1 MTNILVYWYIFSTSM
16 EKKLRDITEVK
27 IGFKI
32 KSLKDSK
39 RLSQIIAKENDI
51 AISYNTIRRFFG
63 VVKNVQ
69 ASNFTLDTL
78 SRFNSFESYSDF
90 LINYKLRNK
99 WRQEFEIS
107 KIIHNGEEDRL
118 LKYVESSLSQRK
130 SFNLKL
136 IQIIRELLL
145 IGNFDLIRK
154 IFELKKMNAQNFNY
168 DGQVLIGMSIGYLI
182 RVVNIKNKAFNQLL
196 LNENFQDLVIT
207 IFVDYASLKTYYSKI
222 IKTIYKNSSRK
233 NVRVFCEGILNL
245 NLFFNKKNKHFY
257 YTLKDEDEFHPIL
270 KSRIFAQYLLIEDSN
285 VIFKLNNYYQKYL
298 VDGFIPIEYL
308 FEINF
313 TSILTRNFQVMK
325 WIIEKIKPETDY
337 TFFYK
342 YEHYNNFLFMKLI
355 YYTKMNDHKNI
366 ASIDKNLT
374 IERFKSYED
383 MALLYHNICK
393 YRWTNDD
400 KFFAAYTKIAKRVNP
415 IFFTKK
421 YFFEYFN

>member
-1 MTNILVYWYIFSTSM
+1 M

-118 LKYVESSLSQRK
+118 LKYIESNLSLTK

-245 NLFFNKKNKHFY
+245 NLFFTKKSKDSFY
-257 YTLKDEDEFHPIL
+257 KLKEEEEFHPIL

-313 TSILTRNFQVMK
+313 TSILTRNFEVMK

-355 YYTKMNDHKNI
+355 YYTKINDHKNI

-400 KFFAAYTKIAKRVNP
+400 KFFAAYMKIAKRVNP

>member
-1 MTNILVYWYIFSTSM
+1 M

-118 LKYVESSLSQRK
+118 LKYIESNLSLTK

-145 IGNFDLIRK
+145 IRNFDLIRK

-222 IKTIYKNSSRK
+222 I
-233 NVRVFCEGILNL
+233 C
-245 NLFFNKKNKHFY
+245 
-257 YTLKDEDEFHPIL
+257 
-270 KSRIFAQYLLIEDSN
+270 
-285 VIFKLNNYYQKYL
+285 
-298 VDGFIPIEYL
+298 
-308 FEINF
+308 IN
-313 TSILTRNFQVMK
+313 
-325 WIIEKIKPETDY
+325 
-337 TFFYK
+337 
-342 YEHYNNFLFMKLI
+342 
-355 YYTKMNDHKNI
+355 
-366 ASIDKNLT
+366 
-374 IERFKSYED
+374 
-383 MALLYHNICK
+383 
-393 YRWTNDD
+393 
-400 KFFAAYTKIAKRVNP
+400 
-415 IFFTKK
+415 
-421 YFFEYFN
+421 

>member
-1 MTNILVYWYIFSTSM
+1 M

-118 LKYVESSLSQRK
+118 LKYIESNLSLTK

-207 IFVDYASLKTYYSKI
+207 IFVDYAS
-222 IKTIYKNSSRK
+222 
-233 NVRVFCEGILNL
+233 
-245 NLFFNKKNKHFY
+245 
-257 YTLKDEDEFHPIL
+257 
-270 KSRIFAQYLLIEDSN
+270 
-285 VIFKLNNYYQKYL
+285 
-298 VDGFIPIEYL
+298 
-308 FEINF
+308 
-313 TSILTRNFQVMK
+313 
-325 WIIEKIKPETDY
+325 
-337 TFFYK
+337 
-342 YEHYNNFLFMKLI
+342 
-355 YYTKMNDHKNI
+355 
-366 ASIDKNLT
+366 
-374 IERFKSYED
+374 
-383 MALLYHNICK
+383 
-393 YRWTNDD
+393 
-400 KFFAAYTKIAKRVNP
+400 
-415 IFFTKK
+415 
-421 YFFEYFN
+421 

>member
-1 MTNILVYWYIFSTSM
+1 M

-78 SRFNSFESYSDF
+78 SKFNNYENYSDF
-90 LINYKLRNK
+90 LINFKLRNK
-99 WRQEFEIS
+99 WKQEFEVT
-107 KIIHNGEEDRL
+107 KIIHKDEDDIL
-118 LKYVESSLSQRK
+118 LKYINKNLNQTK

-136 IQIIRELLL
+136 IQIIRELFLVE
-145 IGNFDLIRK
+145 NFNLIRD
-154 IFELKKMNAQNFNY
+154 IFELKKMNANNFNY
-168 DGQVLIGMSIGYLI
+168 DEKVVIGMSIGQI
-182 RVVNIKNKAFNQLL
+182 MNTTDIKNEAFNQLL

-313 TSILTRNFQVMK
+313 TSILTRNFEVMK

>member
-1 MTNILVYWYIFSTSM
+1 M
-16 EKKLRDITEVK
+16 EKKLRDITEEK

-32 KSLKDSK
+32 KGLKDSK

-78 SRFNSFESYSDF
+78 SKFNNYENYSDF
-90 LINYKLRNK
+90 LINFKLRNK
-99 WRQEFEIS
+99 WKQEFEVT
-107 KIIHNGEEDRL
+107 KIIHKDEDDIL
-118 LKYVESSLSQRK
+118 LKYINKNLNQTK

-136 IQIIRELLL
+136 IQIIRELFLVE
-145 IGNFDLIRK
+145 NFNLIRD
-154 IFELKKMNAQNFNY
+154 IFELKKMNANNFNY
-168 DGQVLIGMSIGYLI
+168 DEKVVIGMSIGQI
-182 RVVNIKNKAFNQLL
+182 MNTIDIKNEAFNQLL

-245 NLFFNKKNKHFY
+245 NLFFNKKNKHSY

-270 KSRIFAQYLLIEDSN
+270 KSRIFAQNLLIEDSN

-298 VDGFIPIEYL
+298 LDGFIPIEYL

-313 TSILTRNFQVMK
+313 TSILTRNFEVMK
-325 WIIEKIKPETDY
+325 WIIEKINPETDY

-342 YEHYNNFLFMKLI
+342 YEHYSNYLFMKLI
-355 YYTKMNDHKNI
+355 YYTKMDDHEKI
-366 ASIDKNLT
+366 ATFDKHLT
-374 IERFKSYED
+374 IQRFKSYEE
-383 MALLYHNICK
+383 MALLYHNIYK
-393 YRWTNDD
+393 FKWTNDVKYLD
-400 KFFAAYTKIAKRVNP
+400 NYMKIAKKLNP
-415 IFFTKK
+415 EFFTKK
-421 YFFEYFN
+421 YFFDYFN